1 MTSVLKRLEKI
12 LQLERRQGYRD
23 RAVIGGMRK
32 FSERWGQE
40 ALSVTVDERYVV
52 LAREIISL
60 LSGYSEKE
68 GQTERQQAID
78 QLLAKSEQALE
89 LLSSDALSGTA
100 DAVIEQPEQPE
111 LPERR
116 AAEDSSEERPQTP
129 ARPKRPRSTSGA
141 EARPR
146 ETGLGAP
153 ITRLPGVGPRN
164 ASKIAKLGV
173 SSIGDLLYLFPRR
186 YDDYSELR
194 TIDRLEY
201 GEEVTII
208 GNVWDIQSRKGHHRK
223 VTVVSA
229 VVGDATGT
237 IQVTW
242 FNPYITRQLR
252 PGSTVVLSGRV
263 DERFGRLIM
272 TSPAWEPLD
281 EELIHTGRLVPVYP
295 LTEGIGARWLR
306 TLVKQAVDSWAR
318 RLPDHL
324 PEKVRENA
332 GLLSLPRAIEQVHFP
347 DNKNLLEA
355 AQRRLAFDEFFLIQ
369 VGALQARQAWRSQPG
384 KPLHVDDGLLQMYLA
399 ALPFQMTSAQE
410 RSLSDILGDVS
421 QPLPMNRLLQGDVGS
436 GKTAVAA
443 AAIWIAVCSGAQ
455 ATIMAPT
462 EILAEQ
468 HFRNLTAMFQGL
480 HPPERTE
487 PPRVAL
493 LVGSLNQGEKEAAQQ
508 AIASGDVDI
517 AVGTHALIQETV
529 EFHDL
534 ALAVIDEQ
542 QRFGVRQRAALR
554 QKGYH
559 PHVLVMSATPIPRS
573 LALTLYGDL
582 DLSVIDELPPGRQ
595 PIQTRWLLP
604 KERERAYSFLRGQ
617 VEAGRQSFI
626 ICPLVEESE
635 VLDAKAAV
643 EEHRRLQEEVFPDLR
658 LGLLHG
664 RLKGEEK
671 EAVMRSFRQGE
682 LDILVSTSVVEVGI
696 DVPNATIM
704 LVEGAERFGLA
715 QLHQFRGRV
724 GRGEHQS
731 YCLLASDAATGAAA
745 ERLRALEESQDGF
758 VLAEKDL
765 DLRGP
770 GDFLGTRQSGLPV
783 LRMARLSDLRTLELA
798 RTEAKK
804 LFDADPE
811 LEAPEHRALRRQVAG
826 FWQGQSDLS

>member
-1 MTSVLKRLEKI
+1 MTSVFRRLEKI

-23 RAVIGGMRK
+23 RSVIGGMAK
-32 FSERWGQE
+32 FSERWGEE
-40 ALSVTVDERYVV
+40 ALSAAQATEYDALVRD
-52 LAREIISL
+52 IISQL
-60 LSGYSEKE
+60 CGYSDREQQDDRE
-68 GQTERQQAID
+68 QAID
-78 QLLAKSEQALE
+78 QLLAMSAQALG
-89 LLSSDALSGTA
+89 LVSRDTSSDPGT
-100 DAVIEQPEQPE
+100 DQMEQPEPTMPADGSEVRPRPQAR
-111 LPERR
+111 PERPSR
-116 AAEDSSEERPQTP
+116 AP
-129 ARPKRPRSTSGA
+129 GV
-141 EARPR
+141 EAGPR
-146 ETGLGAP
+146 EAGLGAP

-164 ASKIAKLGV
+164 ASKMAKLGV
-173 SSIGDLLYLFPRR
+173 RSIGDLLYLFPRR

-208 GNVWDIQSRKGHHRK
+208 GNVWDIESRSGQRKK

-229 VVGDATGT
+229 IVGDATGT

-252 PGSTVVLSGRV
+252 PGSTVVLSGKV
-263 DERFGRLIM
+263 DERFGRLVM

-324 PEKVRENA
+324 PERVRENA
-332 GLLSLPRAIEQVHFP
+332 GLLTLSRAIEQIHFP

-369 VGALQARQAWRSQPG
+369 VGALQAREAWRSQPG
-384 KPLHVDDGLLQMYLA
+384 KALQVDDGLLQAYRS
-399 ALPFQMTSAQE
+399 ALPFQLTSAQE

-421 QPLPMNRLLQGDVGS
+421 QPIPMSRLLQGDVGS

-443 AAIWIAVCSGAQ
+443 AAMWIAVCNGSQ
-455 ATIMAPT
+455 AAIMAPT

-468 HFRNLTAMFQGL
+468 HFRNLTAMFLKLCRPQQ
-480 HPPERTE
+480 PE

-493 LVGSLNQGEKEAAQQ
+493 LVGSLKQSEKEAVQQ
-508 AIASGDVDI
+508 AIANGDVDI

-529 EFHDL
+529 GFHDL
-534 ALAVIDEQ
+534 AFAVIDEQ
-542 QRFGVRQRAALR
+542 HRFGVRQRAALR
-554 QKGYH
+554 QKGYY
-559 PHVLVMSATPIPRS
+559 PHTLVMSATPIPRS

-595 PIQTRWLLP
+595 PIRTRWLRAR
-604 KERERAYSFLRGQ
+604 ERERAYSFLRGQ
-617 VEAGRQSFI
+617 VEAGRQAFV

-643 EEHRRLQEEVFPDLR
+643 EEHRRLQEEVYPDLR

-671 EAVMRSFRQGE
+671 EAVMRAFREGE

-731 YCLLASDAATGAAA
+731 YCLLLSDAAAGDAA

-783 LRMARLSDLRTLELA
+783 LRMARLSDVRTLELA

-804 LFDADPE
+804 LLEADPQ
-811 LEAPEHRALRRQVAG
+811 LAAPEHRLLRQQVVD
-826 FWQGQSDLS
+826 FWQGQTDLS